1 MKLKK
6 TFGFILKLCAFV
18 LMVFSMP
25 LAFNYNKT
33 PVESAPKVQ
42 IVAASDTIYSVEYV
56 LNGGYIEDLDYIQT
70 FTEDTETTLL
80 PRATKTGY
88 KFDGWYLDQ
97 AFSLDKRTDRISQ
110 GTASDVT
117 VYAKFTPIN
126 YFVTIEKV
134 NGIDI
139 EADMVSG
146 LTMSTYN
153 SAYNI
158 VVTLNEGYKRSTSIS
173 LKING
178 LLDVAYY
185 ATIEDTYFFKIPVS
199 VVNQGDFKVSIENL
213 SIDVCEITMAYNGTT
228 FTDTRLYNETYNLN
242 DTMFTRN
249 GYVQTG
255 WKLND
260 IEYDFG
266 DSFTVTSDLYFT
278 PTWELEVYS
287 IAYTLYDGKAT
298 NPSTYTILDE
308 IVINNPE
315 RPGYNF
321 VGWRGTG
328 LNETTKVLVIS
339 AGSFGARTY
348 EAIWRAITYTI
359 DYNLNGGSIQNNIDT
374 FTVVTPDIILVDPIK
389 PGYDFIGW
397 KQNGNFVTKV
407 AKGTIGNV
415 LVSAV
420 WDIIEYPISYN
431 LDGGTIENEPT
442 YYTII
447 DSVNLVAPTKE
458 GFVFGGWYDNNGFVG
473 NTISKISAGST
484 GNASFY
490 ARWLKET
497 LSNAVDTLDASIT
510 NPSGFELGVSANV
523 ALLQDKYEIYLC
535 NSYIEVCDFE
545 DKSIE
550 YEIKQIFDINLLKN
564 NAIYNDFTGTYTVKV
579 KLQNP
584 YHKTANAV
592 VLVRNAVGGVDQLDA
607 TIEGEYLIFE
617 TEHFSRFVLVGK
629 KVDTLV
635 AMQWTVFV
643 IVMIL
648 MLVSVIVTMGLVY
661 VANKPK
667 FEKFF
672 KYIAKDFYKHT
683 K

>member
-6 TFGFILKLCAFV
+6 TFGFMFKLCVFV

-25 LAFNYNKT
+25 LAFNYQKT
-33 PVESAPKVQ
+33 PVYAAPKTNML
-42 IVAASDTIYSVEYV
+42 AASDTIYSVEYV
-56 LNGGYIEDLDYIQT
+56 LNGGYIEDVDYIQT

-88 KFDGWYLDQ
+88 KFDGWYLDSS
-97 AFSLDKRTDRISQ
+97 FSLDQRTDRITQ
-110 GTASDVT
+110 GTTQNVT

-126 YFVTIEKV
+126 YFVTIESV
-134 NGIDI
+134 DGIDI
-139 EADMVSG
+139 EADMVAG

-153 SAYNI
+153 STYNI
-158 VVTLNEGYKRSTSIS
+158 AITLNEGYKRSTNIS
-173 LKING
+173 LKVNS
-178 LLDVAYY
+178 LLDIAYY
-185 ATIEDTYFFKIPVS
+185 ATSEDTYFFKIPVS
-199 VVNQGDFKVSIENL
+199 VVNQGDFRVSIENL
-213 SIDVCEITMAYNGTT
+213 SIDVYDITMTYNGTT
-228 FTDTRLYNETYNLN
+228 FTDTRQYNETYTLN
-242 DTMFTRN
+242 DTMFTRD
-249 GYVQTG
+249 GYIQTG
-255 WKLND
+255 WMLND
-260 IEYDFG
+260 MAYEFG
-266 DSFTVTSDLYFT
+266 DSFTVTSNLHFI
-278 PTWELEVYS
+278 PTWGLEVYS
-287 IAYTLYDGKAT
+287 IAYTLYDGTAT
-298 NPSTYTILDE
+298 NPTTYTILDE

-328 LNETTKVLVIS
+328 LSETTKILVIS
-339 AGSFGARTY
+339 AGSFGARNY
-348 EAIWRAITYTI
+348 EAIWRAIPYTI
-359 DYNLNGGSIQNNIDT
+359 DYNLNGGSIKDNITT
-374 FTVVTPDIILVDPIK
+374 FTVVTPDICLVEPIK
-389 PGYDFIGW
+389 VGYSFMGW

-420 WDIIEYPISYN
+420 WDIIEYPINYN
-431 LDGGTIENEPT
+431 LDGGAIDSAPT

-447 DSVNLVAPTKE
+447 DSVNLVTPTKA
-458 GFVFGGWYDNNGFVG
+458 GFVFGGWYNNNGFVG
-473 NTISKISAGST
+473 NAISKISIGST
-484 GNASFY
+484 GNVNLF
-490 ARWLKET
+490 ARWLQESLLNT
-497 LSNAVDTLDASIT
+497 VNTLDASIT
-510 NPSGFELGVSANV
+510 NLSGFELGVSANV
-523 ALLQDKYEIYLC
+523 SLLQDKYEIYLC
-535 NSYIEVCDFE
+535 NNYIEVCDFE
-545 DKSIE
+545 DKSID
-550 YEIKQIFDINLLKN
+550 YEIKQIFDISLLKN

-592 VLVRNAVGGVDQLDA
+592 VLVRNDVGGVDQLNT

-629 KVDTLV
+629 KVDTLA

-643 IVMIL
+643 IVIIL
-648 MLVSVIVTMGLVY
+648 MLVVVIATVGLVY